1 MFHSPVAT
9 PFLTNRIC
17 AVADRLKQAQHATVH
32 KSQSEGHHA
41 WLRGIAVG
49 TDEGLAM
56 LEQFR
61 SDAIHDC
68 YRRAAEARRI
78 ADTATN
84 SDAKSDFLEFE
95 RRWLAL
101 AGGFS
106 SEGFA
111 NNGESHAGGR
121 P

>member
-1 MFHSPVAT
+1 
-9 PFLTNRIC
+9 
-17 AVADRLKQAQHATVH
+17 
-32 KSQSEGHHA
+32 
-41 WLRGIAVG
+41 
-49 TDEGLAM
+49 M

-68 YRRAAEARRI
+68 YRRAAEARRM

-106 SEGFA
+106 SEGSA
-111 NNGESHAGGR
+111 NRTDLAAGSTRGGLS
-121 P
+121 